1 MEYPGKFIVFEGI
14 DGAGKTT
21 QIAELAQRLTVEGK
35 DVVLVREPGG
45 TEISEQIRGLLK
57 DSDNFSMT
65 PMCELFLLEA
75 SRAQL
80 VEEKIIPALERGA
93 YVLCDRY
100 TASTYAYQVG
110 GRGIQPDIVNDL
122 NAYATNNLIPD
133 LEIFLSYPP
142 CRLSMRKKDEHDRI
156 VNSLNLYDVENGYH
170 DYYNNHNAVLIFSTT
185 IEETADRV
193 YKAVNRLISET
204 R

>member
-1 MEYPGKFIVFEGI
+1 MKYPGKFIVFEGI

-21 QIAELAQRLTVEGK
+21 QVEKLAQRLTADGK
-35 DVVLVREPGG
+35 DVVIVREPGG
-45 TEISEQIRGLLK
+45 TEISEQIRKLLK
-57 DSDNFSMT
+57 DDNNVSMT

-80 VEEKIIPALERGA
+80 VEEKIIPALKRGA

-110 GRGIQPDIVNDL
+110 GRGVQPDIVKDL
-122 NAYATNNLIPD
+122 NTYATNNLIPD

-142 CRLSMRKKDEHDRI
+142 CRVFMRKKYEHDRI
-156 VNSLNLYDVENGYH
+156 VNSLNLYEVESGYH
-170 DYYNNHNAVLIFSTT
+170 DYYNNHNCVLIFSTT
-185 IEETADRV
+185 IEETAGHV
-193 YKAVNRLISET
+193 YQVVRKLISES
-204 R
+204 